1 MFTTLKRSW
10 WSAMF
15 IVIFIAIPALAQ
27 DQPKRGGTVIVAVW
41 QEPEHLSRALRG
53 TGIGNTITAFVV
65 EGLIDADDKGENYP
79 VLAEQV
85 PTVENGGV
93 SPDGKTVIYKL
104 KKGVK
109 WSDGSPFTCEDVQFT
124 YKVNVGPG
132 ALTPGIY
139 RNIQSV
145 DCPDPFTAIIKW
157 KNLYAPYIQAF
168 GTIFPGSAGD
178 PAKPGSWGYTNK
190 PLGTGP
196 FKVDEFVKGDHVT
209 LSRNENFRELGK
221 PYLDKIIF
229 RILPSRENALQLVK
243 TGQADVAHVL
253 TEADIPDVEN
263 MAGVRLS
270 SAPSS
275 EVERMYLNL
284 VKPGDPADNKVP
296 HPILGDLRVRQAIAY
311 GINKQR
317 IVDRLLGGRCPLGTT
332 DLNIDPCNCSDIK
345 PWPYDP
351 AKARQLL
358 EEAGWMVGPDGIRIK
373 DGLRLRLK
381 LQAVTGDKVREDSEM
396 LMAEDMKA
404 IGVEFYIDN
413 QSVTYLHGTWA
424 ASPVRRGNFDIV
436 MLAEGLFNPDPGMFM
451 GIYLPAQIPS
461 PENQSG
467 ANITRWIDPQ
477 IGRLHGE
484 ALSIL
489 DWPKRKE
496 LYCKAAART
505 IEGVSQIHLY
515 QRLSLHAYRD
525 RLQGWIPT
533 TWGKIGWN
541 AEDWWVK

>member
-1 MFTTLKRSW
+1 MCTILKRSC
-10 WSAMF
+10 WSVMF
-15 IVIFIAIPALAQ
+15 VVIFIAIPALAQ

-41 QEPEHLSRALRG
+41 QEPENLNRALRG
-53 TGIGNTITAFVV
+53 AGIRNTITDFVV
-65 EGLIDADDKGENYP
+65 EGLIDVDDKGENYP

-85 PTVENGGV
+85 PTVGNGGV

-104 KKGVK
+104 KKGVS
-109 WSDGSPFTCEDVQFT
+109 WSDGSLFTCEDVQFT
-124 YKVNVGPG
+124 YKVNVAPG
-132 ALTPGIY
+132 ALTPRIY
-139 RNIQSV
+139 QNIQSV

-157 KNLYAPYIQAF
+157 ENFYAPYIQVF
-168 GTIFPGSAGD
+168 GTIFPRSAGD
-178 PAKPGSWGYTNK
+178 PAKPASWGYTNK

-209 LSRNENFRELGK
+209 LSRNENFREPGK
-221 PYLDKIIF
+221 PYLDKIIV
-229 RILPSRENALQLVK
+229 RILPSRENALQLLK
-243 TGQADVAHVL
+243 TGQADVALGL

-275 EVERMYLNL
+275 GGERMYLNL
-284 VKPGDPADNKVP
+284 VKPGEPADNKVP

-413 QSVTYLHGTWA
+413 QSLPYLWGTWTG
-424 ASPVRRGNFDIV
+424 SPVRRGNFDIV
-436 MLAEGLFNPDPGMFM
+436 MLAASFPTPDPGMFM
-451 GIYLPAQIPS
+451 GSYLSIQIPS

-467 ANITRWIDPQ
+467 ANFTRWNDPETD
-477 IGRLHGE
+477 RLLRE
-484 ALSIL
+484 ANSIP
-489 DWPKRKE
+489 DWPKRME
-496 LYCKAAART
+496 FYCKVAART
-505 IEGVSQIHLY
+505 FEGISQIHLY
-515 QRLSLHAYRD
+515 QRMNLNAYRD

-533 TWGKIGWN
+533 TWGTIGWN